1 MRQIEYTRKPS
12 ITTIRAA
19 VIKAIN
25 AGETWIQLTWG
36 ENQITIEKSP
46 YGGWIGQG
54 WIGRNGGQDL
64 AQEITRIGRA

>member
-25 AGETWIQLTWG
+25 AGETWIQLIWG

-46 YGGWIGQG
+46 YGGWIGRG

>member
-19 VIKAIN
+19 AIKSIN
-25 AGETWIQLTWG
+25 AGETRIQLIWG

-46 YGGWIGQG
+46 SGGWIGRG
-54 WIGRNGGQDL
+54 WIGKNGGQDL